1 MDRDELTEAVYT
13 FVCEFIETNGYS
25 PSLREISQATF
36 MSPTNVVRYLDRL
49 SAQGRLMREPNVPRS
64 IVLLH
69 EDDYG

>member
-1 MDRDELTEAVYT
+1 MDRDELTAAVYT
-13 FVCEFIETNGYS
+13 FVCGFIEEHGYA

-64 IVLLH
+64 IVLLD
-69 EDDYG
+69 ENEYG